1 MHLWIDD
8 ERVEPKGW
16 LRVSDC
22 PNAIEALKLYAYEL
36 EAISFDYDI
45 GVVGNGGDVAQY
57 VLDNWKRLGMS
68 TTTKFNI
75 HSGNPKGT
83 ELTKK
88 ILEKVYAVWDRADSI
103 TTKTPKEMWAGP
115 AIDYSEIKLPP
126 FNKPRPNSIVRFK
139 KGHLNLSE
147 GDIEKYY
154 GDLIGKQFI
163 FLGEFPNQPGHCI
176 LVKIGEGPDYRGS
189 FEMFRHT
196 ADFEEVP
203 EDEL

>member
-8 ERVEPKGW
+8 ERIEPKGW

-22 PNAIEALKLYAYEL
+22 PNAIEALKLYAFEI

-45 GVVGNGGDVAQY
+45 GVVGNGGDVARY
-57 VLDNWKRLGMS
+57 ILDNWKYLGLKI
-68 TTTKFNI
+68 TTKFNI
-75 HSGNPKGT
+75 HSGNPTGT

-88 ILEKVYAVWDRADSI
+88 ILENVYAAWDRADSV
-103 TTKTPKEMWAGP
+103 TTKTPKEMWAEP
-115 AIDYSEIKLPP
+115 PVDYSEIKLPP

-139 KGHLNLSE
+139 HRDHSQENL
-147 GDIEKYY
+147 DKYY
-154 GDLIGKQFI
+154 SGLLDKQFI

-176 LVKIGEGPDYRGS
+176 LVEIGPKPDYPGS
-189 FEMFRHT
+189 FVMFRHT
-196 ADFEEVP
+196 DDFEEVP